1 MFRWAIPKVDII
13 HILAIHIMG
22 LIKREHGRGG
32 VESRQLFIQS
42 AHAYVTP
49 SLFIS
54 FFPFSLF
61 VNSRLLLPIDLT
73 NTLTLACDK
82 TKPKHPNVIDLVPF
96 VYRTK
101 S

>member
-61 VNSRLLLPIDLT
+61 VNSRLLFPIDLT
-73 NTLTLACDK
+73 NIILRGYHLGFETCIATGFVLTLAGK
-82 TKPKHPNVIDLVPF
+82 
-96 VYRTK
+96 
-101 S
+101 